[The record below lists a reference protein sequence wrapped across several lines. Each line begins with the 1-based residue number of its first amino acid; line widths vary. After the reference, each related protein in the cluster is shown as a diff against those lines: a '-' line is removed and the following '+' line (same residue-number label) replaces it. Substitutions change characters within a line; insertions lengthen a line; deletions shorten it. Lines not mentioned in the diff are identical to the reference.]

1 MPRVPKADW
10 KPQGLTLEPA
20 ADAVVRSSASM
31 LVVAG
36 PGAGKTELLAQRACY
51 LLQTGECGGER
62 RILAIS
68 LKRDAA
74 RNLED
79 RVRLRCGAQLSHRF
93 HSMTFDAFAKG
104 LVDRFRL
111 GIPDVYRP
119 STDYE
124 VSFDVV
130 DYKLTDL
137 IKEVP
142 DTFMPLSTS
151 QRFGI
156 SGKKLYW
163 REFLGRPLTVPIPEP
178 KTVEEIAAAGLW
190 QYLLRGQKESRLG
203 FAMIGRLADLLLR
216 ENPAVLRALRA
227 SYSHVFLDEFQDTT
241 VIHYPL
247 VRTAFLGS
255 DAILTAVGDNKQRVM
270 GFAGAPKLIFGRFK
284 EEFGAAEVPLYM
296 NYRSTEELVRIQRVF
311 AKAIDK
317 KAVESTAS
325 GKLAK
330 EKGECRML
338 EFDDAET
345 EAKHV
350 SGLIAD
356 AIKKERV
363 DPEEIC
369 VLTRLRKPGYT
380 QLLQQE
386 LTARGIPSRIENDLQ
401 DLLNEPLTVTVV
413 AFLCVALRQT
423 DPAAWTQVV
432 GLVQDLLEGEGR
444 KERDIEARLTQFFSE
459 LRASLDAS
467 EQWDDAEMEKL
478 LLDII
483 GFLGTE
489 SFRTRFPQYRQG
501 TFFADTIAKVAKHFT
516 AWHAEGGWEAVLD
529 NALGIGF
536 VPIMTMHKSK
546 GLEYDT
552 VVFVGLEDGALFSF
566 KDEAEEETCGF
577 FVALSRAKRRAIFT
591 FAGVRPV
598 GRGGRDEGQSRASIG
613 PLYEL
618 LKEAGVLPEHIES

>member
-1 MPRVPKADW
+1 MPRIPKVDW
-10 KPQGLTLEPA
+10 RPQDLTLEPA
-20 ADAVVRSSASM
+20 ADTVVRSSVST

-51 LLQTGECGGER
+51 LLQTGECAGER

-111 GIPDVYRP
+111 GIPEEYRP
-119 STDYE
+119 SADYE

-130 DYKLTDL
+130 DYKLYDL
-137 IKEVP
+137 IKEMP
-142 DTFMPLSTS
+142 STFTSLSIA

-163 REFLGRPLTVPIPEP
+163 QEFLGRALTVPIPEP
-178 KTVEEIAAAGLW
+178 KTVEAIAAASLW
-190 QYLLRGQKESRLG
+190 QYLLRGRKESRLG

-216 ENPAVLRALRA
+216 ENPAVLRALRG
-227 SYSHVFLDEFQDTT
+227 SYSHVFLDECQDTT

-247 VRTAFLGS
+247 VCTAFLNS

-270 GFAGAPKLIFGRFK
+270 GFAGALKVIFSRFK
-284 EEFGAAEVPLYM
+284 EEFGATEVPLYM

-317 KAVESTAS
+317 KAVESTAN

-330 EKGECRML
+330 ERGECRML
-338 EFDDAET
+338 EFDDAEA
-345 EAKHV
+345 EAKYV

-356 AIKKERV
+356 TIMKDKI

-369 VLTRLRKPGYT
+369 VLTRLRKIGYT

-386 LTARGIPSRIENDLQ
+386 LTVRGIPSRIENELQ
-401 DLLNEPLTVTVV
+401 DLLNEPLTVTIV
-413 AFLCVALRQT
+413 AFLCVAGRQA
-423 DPAAWTQVV
+423 DPTAWTQVV
-432 GLVQDLLEGEGR
+432 ELVQDLLEGEGR
-444 KERDIEARLTQFFSE
+444 KEREIEARLTQFISE
-459 LRASLDAS
+459 LRATIDAS
-467 EQWDDAEMEKL
+467 EQWDEAEIEKL
-478 LLDII
+478 LLRII

-501 TFFADTIAKVAKHFT
+501 TFFAETVTKLAKHF
-516 AWHAEGGWEAVLD
+516 AVWHAERGWEMVLD

-566 KDEAEEETCGF
+566 NEETEEETCGF

-598 GRGGRDEGQSRASIG
+598 GKGGRDENQSRVSIG

-618 LKEAGVLPEHIES
+618 LKEAGVVPEYIES